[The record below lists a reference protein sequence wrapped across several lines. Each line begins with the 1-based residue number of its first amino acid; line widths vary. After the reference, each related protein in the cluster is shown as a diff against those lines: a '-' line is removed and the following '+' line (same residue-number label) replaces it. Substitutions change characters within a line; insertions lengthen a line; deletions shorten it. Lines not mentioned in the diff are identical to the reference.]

1 MDEVLLS
8 SAPSYSSAVFFQV
21 HPSIFIPSL
30 YLLLLWLLRLPFTHN
45 HLSHFICG
53 TNFLLLC
60 CLIFHHI
67 LYDTLS
73 LSRGLPFPQCSRMN
87 FATKV
92 LHNTETYVC
101 SNGFFLRCITS
112 GYIRYSQSKLKQRR
126 LS

>member
-8 SAPSYSSAVFFQV
+8 SAPSYSSPVFFQV

-30 YLLLLWLLRLPFTHN
+30 YLLLLWLLRLSFTHN

-67 LYDTLS
+67 FYDI
-73 LSRGLPFPQCSRMN
+73 LSRGLLFPQGSRIN
-87 FATKV
+87 FATRV
-92 LHNTETYVC
+92 LYNTETYVC
-101 SNGFFLRCITS
+101 SNDFILRYITS
-112 GYIRYSQSKLKQRR
+112 EYIRYSQIKLGQRK
-126 LS
+126 LN

>member
-60 CLIFHHI
+60 CLIFQHTF
-67 LYDTLS
+67 YDT
-73 LSRGLPFPQCSRMN
+73 LSRGLPFPQSSRIN
-87 FATKV
+87 YATRV

-101 SNGFFLRCITS
+101 NNDFVLRCITS
-112 GYIRYSQSKLKQRR
+112 EYTQNKLEQRG
-126 LS
+126 LN

>member
-67 LYDTLS
+67 FYDTLS
-73 LSRGLPFPQCSRMN
+73 RGLLFPQCFRIN
-87 FATKV
+87 FAAKV
-92 LHNTETYVC
+92 LHNTDTYVC
-101 SNGFFLRCITS
+101 SNDFSCVILLLNIS
-112 GYIRYSQSKLKQRR
+112 YSQTKLEQCRPN
-126 LS
+126 